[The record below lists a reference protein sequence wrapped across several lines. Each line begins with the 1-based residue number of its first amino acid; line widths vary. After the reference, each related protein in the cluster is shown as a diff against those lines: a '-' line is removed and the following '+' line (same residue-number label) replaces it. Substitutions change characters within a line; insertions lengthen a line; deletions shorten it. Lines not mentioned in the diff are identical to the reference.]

1 MDRPKSGE
9 YFFSK
14 TPTFLFLIQCALHE
28 VAGGAVQLQDA
39 LVVADTVVA
48 LQLPGG
54 ALQLVAEE
62 ISHAANKER
71 AHYE

>member
-28 VAGGAVQLQDA
+28 VAGGAVQL
-39 LVVADTVVA
+39 LVVADTVVV